1 MIHVDEL
8 MIMCRRGAYTTRS
21 AHDQRTRPGF
31 DGQDARTGLQA
42 ARATSHGE
50 RAVPGGELTRPRFV
64 LVSTDMK
71 SSVDRAATKRT
82 YRMRARA
89 ASAAETGER
98 ILRAV
103 LDLHVE
109 RFHDQITL
117 EDVAERAGVTV
128 QTVLR
133 RFGSKDAL
141 IAAAADHAS
150 TEVRSQRMAAPAGDI
165 PAAVDNLLDHYETS
179 GAAAL
184 RLLAQEDRVPQ
195 LREIADRGRDFHY
208 EWVERTFAPFLDNT
222 DGRQRLRAQL
232 IALTD
237 VYTWKL
243 LHRDLGMDRTGTR
256 DALIEMIQA
265 VVDQGGSQ

>member
-1 MIHVDEL
+1 M
-8 MIMCRRGAYTTRS
+8 S
-21 AHDQRTRPGF
+21 AAVT
-31 DGQDARTGLQA
+31 DG
-42 ARATSHGE
+42 
-50 RAVPGGELTRPRFV
+50 VLTLAEFM
-64 LVSTDMK
+64 LVSTDMNL
-71 SSVDRAATKRT
+71 RAGGTATKRT

-98 ILRAV
+98 ILLAV

-141 IAAAADHAS
+141 IAAAAEHAS
-150 TEVRSQRMAAPAGDI
+150 NEVRSQRMAAPAGDI
-165 PAAVDNLLDHYETS
+165 PAAVDNLLDHYAAT

-195 LREIADRGRDFHY
+195 LREIADRGREFHY
-208 EWVERTFAPFLDNT
+208 EWVERTFAPFLENS
-222 DGRQRLRAQL
+222 DGRERLRAQL

-243 LHRDLGMDRTGTR
+243 LHVDLGLDRPETKN
-256 DALIEMIQA
+256 ALIEMIQS
-265 VVDQGGSQ
+265 VVNQGGSQ

>member
-1 MIHVDEL
+1 M
-8 MIMCRRGAYTTRS
+8 S
-21 AHDQRTRPGF
+21 
-31 DGQDARTGLQA
+31 
-42 ARATSHGE
+42 
-50 RAVPGGELTRPRFV
+50 
-64 LVSTDMK
+64 VSTDMK
-71 SSVDRAATKRT
+71 SAAGEPATKRT
-82 YRMRARA
+82 YRMQARA
-89 ASAAETGER
+89 ASAAETGDR

-103 LDLHVE
+103 LNLHVE

-141 IAAAADHAS
+141 IAAAAEQAS
-150 TEVRSQRMAAPAGDI
+150 NEVRSQRMAAPPGDI
-165 PAAVDNLLDHYETS
+165 PAAVDNLLDHYDAT

-195 LREIADRGRDFHY
+195 LREIADRGRQFHY
-208 EWVERTFAPFLDNT
+208 EWVERTFAPFLENRN
-222 DGRQRLRAQL
+222 GHERLRAQV

-243 LHRDLGMDRTGTR
+243 LHRDLGLDRAETKK
-256 DALIEMIQA
+256 ALIEMIQS